1 MDQHDDILSAWL
13 IKFDQKK
20 TTKWAHKNSG
30 SFRKLLKT
38 EALFCISCVICLTY
52 YIWHVIKVLLKTVH
66 GEIWL
71 QSLMG
76 CYWSSGMSIKWLVCE
91 SRQILV
97 RASAEK
103 CQTLN
108 WKPRENNQWVSDCWL
123 ESIFFHVFQKPRWS
137 QPLVPGAPSLFR
149 SHALTPSLTTLLTRW
164 NTVINR
170 TTPDTPTEKEKD
182 RSWLSSREINIRIRL
197 MPEV

>member
-20 TTKWAHKNSG
+20 TTKWARKNSG
-30 SFRKLLKT
+30 SFRKLLET

-76 CYWSSGMSIKWLVCE
+76 CCWSSGMSIKWLVCE

-108 WKPRENNQWVSDCWL
+108 WKPRENNQWVPDCWL
-123 ESIFFHVFQKPRWS
+123 LIGIHIFPRFPEATLIS
-137 QPLVPGAPSLFR
+137 TACSRSAQSLQITR
-149 SHALTPSLTTLLTRW
+149 THSLTHYLTHSLKH
-164 NTVINR
+164 TQ
-170 TTPDTPTEKEKD
+170 
-182 RSWLSSREINIRIRL
+182 S
-197 MPEV
+197 